1 VPRAIALCLVL
12 ASAAVGAQQ
21 AAPAPAVQP
30 KIVTSDNDP
39 QLAQLKSQLRQFEVL
54 MKDSLNAAAQRFS
67 QWARQIEPS
76 VFMTPAAHPVVQSI
90 ALPDGSV
97 ALTVQTAE
105 IVGSQMFSVV
115 VERRSQPSGS
125 PPGSGSNVASAPPRV
140 QAQGILVADP
150 MSTATDCSAVT
161 PAPIDPGSKYSEGV
175 REAIINAMRDRS
187 RFLDIKPG
195 RWLTVEDIPID
206 VALPGLPNPSKKLIL
221 SIRGEDLKAFHDG
234 KITRDEAQQRI
245 VERRF

>member
-1 VPRAIALCLVL
+1 VLAFCLVL
-12 ASAAVGAQQ
+12 ASSAAVAAQQ
-21 AAPAPAVQP
+21 VAPAPAVQP
-30 KIVTSDNDP
+30 KIVTSDSDP

-90 ALPDGSV
+90 ALPDESV

-115 VERRSQPSGS
+115 VERQRSQPSPSS
-125 PPGSGSNVASAPPRV
+125 PAGNGSNVASGPPRV

-150 MSTATDCSAVT
+150 MTTATDCSAVT
-161 PAPIDPGSKYSEGV
+161 PAPIDPSSKYSECV
-175 REAIINAMRDRS
+175 REAIINSMLDHS
-187 RFLDIKPG
+187 RFLTIKPG

-221 SIRGEDLKAFHDG
+221 SIRGEDLTAFHDG
-234 KITRDEAQQRI
+234 KITRDEAKLRI
-245 VERRF
+245 VEKRF